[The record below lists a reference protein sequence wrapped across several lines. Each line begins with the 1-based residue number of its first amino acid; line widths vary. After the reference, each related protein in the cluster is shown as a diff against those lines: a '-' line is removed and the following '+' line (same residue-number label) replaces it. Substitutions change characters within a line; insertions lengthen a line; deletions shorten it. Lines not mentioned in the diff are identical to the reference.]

1 MGAKGIFFLFKQIP
15 RKIKPMISL
24 GHWGHLMARAA
35 SQPQLFIPHYGT
47 LWDNWNIKYV
57 TYIMESY
64 GL

>member
-24 GHWGHLMARAA
+24 GHRGHLMARAA

-64 GL
+64 SL